1 MHITIS
7 LAHFRDRF
15 VRDIGCE
22 RFHFYN
28 YNFAVRRLVSK
39 VVRAMLPFVLL
50 MVIFDLCEDL
60 HRKEDATLKKIYP
73 MFQHEIDG

>member
-60 HRKEDATLKKIYP
+60 HRKEDASLKKIYP
-73 MFQHEIDG
+73 MFQQAD